1 MNFIPIEKL
10 QSQYSM
16 QIAKTPRVMAGD
28 LNDQRNKELCILI
41 DGVRDPLK
49 EPEPRPD
56 DPYLRQ
62 LN

>member
-16 QIAKTPRVMAGD
+16 QIAKTPRVMAAA
-28 LNDQRNKELCILI
+28 LNEQRNKELGILI
-41 DGVRDPLK
+41 DGMRDPLR
-49 EPEPRPD
+49 EPEPKPD